1 MKAVKFLHKRIDE
14 QRWYMRTVQSRNDIS
29 DERAIELYQSA
40 AEILFRLERMLIPE
54 NFVKEFEPYIT
65 W

>member
-1 MKAVKFLHKRIDE
+1 MKAVKFLHKRIAE

-29 DERAIELYQSA
+29 DDRAIELYQSA